1 MGALKALALRT
12 AADARVR
19 TLSFAAIF
27 AIYAVGNVY
36 GYGRT
41 YPTVADRI
49 QFAQTFGE
57 NKAIRLFYGTPYSLE
72 TVGGYTAWRVGGLL
86 AIAAAFLGAMA
97 ATRALRGEEES
108 GRAEIVAAGAATRA
122 GLFFAR
128 IAAIAITQAVVL
140 LAMWLGL
147 VIGGLPA
154 LGSAYLVLVVTA
166 VAAVYMGVGA
176 VASQLASTGREAL
189 ELAGAV
195 LAVDLVL
202 RVVADTTDIPALH
215 WASPLGWAE
224 ETRAFA
230 GERPWVLAFPALASF
245 ALLVLALALERRR
258 DIGAS
263 ILQPREVVNRPG
275 SLSLRLPALL
285 ALRSQLTSLAIWSGG
300 VAGFGVVLGTV
311 SKSVADAKL
320 PQSLKDQLEKLGAID
335 FTTPSGYIGL
345 VFLFFILAI
354 SFFGCSQ
361 LASIRED
368 EAEGRLETL
377 FALPSG
383 RVPWL
388 AQRLA
393 LAVAS
398 ATCMAIAAGL
408 GASAGVLIV
417 GAGVKFHSL
426 IEAGLNCLPASMLF
440 LGIGALLL
448 TLVPRAGVGMAYAVV
463 GVAFIW
469 ELLGSLIG
477 APSWVLG
484 MSPFHQVGLV
494 PGQSFRAF
502 PAVVMV
508 AIGLACAMASLVVF
522 RHRDL
527 VGG

>member
-1 MGALKALALRT
+1 MKALSALAFRT

-27 AIYAVGNVY
+27 AIYAIANVY

-41 YPTVADRI
+41 YPDVADRI
-49 QFAQTFGE
+49 QFAQTFGD
-57 NKAIRLFYGTPYSLE
+57 NKAIRLFYGTPYGLE

-86 AIAAAFLGAMA
+86 AIAAAFFGAMA

-108 GRAEIVAAGAATRA
+108 GRAEIVAAGALTRA
-122 GLFFAR
+122 GLFVAR
-128 IAAIAITQAVVL
+128 TAAIGATLAVL
-140 LAMWLGL
+140 WLALWLGL

-154 LGSAYLVLVVTA
+154 LGSVYMALAVVA
-166 VAAVYMGVGA
+166 VAAVYTGIGA
-176 VASQLASTGREAL
+176 VASQFVSTGREAL

-202 RVVADTTDIPALH
+202 RVVADTMDVQALH
-215 WASPLGWAE
+215 WANPLGWCE

-230 GERPWVLAFPALASF
+230 GPQPWVLALPALSAVV
-245 ALLVLALALERRR
+245 LLTMALAFERQR

-263 ILQPREVVNRPG
+263 ILPPREVVARPG
-275 SLSLRLPALL
+275 NSSLRSPALL
-285 ALRSQLTSLAIWSGG
+285 ALRLQSTSLAIWAAG
-300 VAGFGVVLGTV
+300 VAAFGAVLGTV

-320 PQSLKDQLEKLGAID
+320 PQSLKDQLEKLGGVD

-345 VFLFFILAI
+345 VFLFFVLAI

-383 RVPWL
+383 RVQWL
-388 AQRLA
+388 SQRLA
-393 LAVAS
+393 LAVAG
-398 ATCMAIAAGL
+398 ATAIAIAAGL
-408 GASAGVLIV
+408 GASVGVLIV

-440 LGIGALLL
+440 LGIGALML
-448 TLVPRAGVGMAYAVV
+448 TLVPRAGVGIAYAVV

-469 ELLGSLIG
+469 ELIGSLLG
-477 APSWVLG
+477 LPSWMLG

-494 PGQSFRAF
+494 PGQSFRAL
-502 PAVVMV
+502 PAAVMV
-508 AIGLACAMASLVVF
+508 AIGLAGSLASLALF
-522 RHRDL
+522 RRRDL
-527 VGG
+527 VGV